1 MEEAECEV
9 LSYAAFP
16 AEHWQKIWSNNP
28 LERVNKEIKRRTNV
42 VGSFPNEAA
51 VIRLVG
57 AVLLEQ
63 HDEWQVSKRYFSAG
77 SLAKL
82 DRREEQ
88 MAEQPQ
94 LVAS

>member
-1 MEEAECEV
+1 MEEAEEDV

-16 AEHWQKIWSNNP
+16 VEHWQKIWSNNP

-42 VGSFPNEAA
+42 VGIFPNEAA
-51 VIRLVG
+51 LIRLVG
-57 AVLLEQ
+57 SVLSEQ
-63 HDEWQVSKRYFSAG
+63 HDEWQVSKRYFSVG
-77 SLAKL
+77 SLAKV

-88 MAEQPQ
+88 IAQQQQ